1 MWIYCMKEIHLILI
15 HFSKQ
20 MKKRLRPVDQLKFHH
35 FQSKTWS
42 PPIVSGQLTLRTCT
56 AAVCCR
62 METLNDSIPPESRK
76 RWMWILTRSLK
87 RYNRNHFFSYLA
99 VEKLFKFFFLWALKN
114 EEENVYTADVTD
126 TQVGCQ
132 IDKMD

>member
-1 MWIYCMKEIHLILI
+1 MLFITNFLWIYCMKEIHLILI

-56 AAVCCR
+56 AVVYTTARVVGWKR
-62 METLNDSIPPESRK
+62 LMTVFPRNPKEMDVNFDSI
-76 RWMWILTRSLK
+76 
-87 RYNRNHFFSYLA
+87 A
-99 VEKLFKFFFLWALKN
+99 
-114 EEENVYTADVTD
+114 
-126 TQVGCQ
+126 
-132 IDKMD
+132 